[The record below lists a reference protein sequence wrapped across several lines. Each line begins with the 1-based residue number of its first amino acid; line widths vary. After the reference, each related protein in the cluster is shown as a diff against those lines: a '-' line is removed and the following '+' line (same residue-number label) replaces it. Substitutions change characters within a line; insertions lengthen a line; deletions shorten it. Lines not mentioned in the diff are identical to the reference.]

1 MTTLSKPGG
10 VKYVLPIL
18 AGRAARFATRLRGG
32 GSALPGVVVQKLA
45 PNVMRDV
52 AAGLPHGV
60 VFILGSNGKSTTT
73 NIMTDVVRAHGLKV
87 FTNPSG
93 ANMPQGIASALL
105 KETSLTGRLDA
116 DIAILEID
124 EGYGVVI
131 AEQLHPR
138 AAVILN
144 LLVDQ
149 IYRFG
154 EPDRVAT
161 MFRNIAHAVDGYV
174 ALNRDDNFLAK
185 LGTELEQGGKHRV
198 EYFGSTSEALAS
210 APHGQASARDY
221 SEIEASAN
229 GAHPVAEV
237 VSAAGNEA
245 VIRFAGTDYPITMPS
260 RGLHY
265 AVDVAATLTLAAHTL
280 GERFDVNIALKAVQA
295 GKTVYGR
302 GEIMTVGDREVEIL
316 MLKNLASLQLNLDSL
331 TYEPDSV
338 LFAYDESSYDPS
350 WLYNADLSKI
360 KHVDVISGP
369 KGAFVATRL
378 AYEGKTFDRI
388 IPDVTEAVQAVLDG
402 PRPASGRHTFFLDY
416 DQMMATRKYLGYK
429 DLEAGAAS

>member
-1 MTTLSKPGG
+1 MTTLSSGSG
-10 VKYVLPIL
+10 ARYVVPIL
-18 AGRAARFATRLRGG
+18 AGRVARFATRLRGG
-32 GSALPGVVVQKLA
+32 GSALPGYVVQKMA
-45 PNVMRDV
+45 PNVLRDV
-52 AAGLPHGV
+52 AAQLPYGV

-73 NIMTDVVRAHGLKV
+73 NIMTDIVRAHGLTV

-93 ANMPQGIASALL
+93 ANMPQGVASAVVA
-105 KETSLTGRLDA
+105 ETSLFGKLKA
-116 DIAILEID
+116 DIAILEVD

-131 AEQLHPR
+131 AEQLKPR

-154 EPDRVAT
+154 EPDRVAD
-161 MFRNIAHAVDGYV
+161 MFRNIANSIDGYV
-174 ALNRDDNFLAK
+174 ALNRDDNFLGK
-185 LGTELEQGGKHRV
+185 LGAQIEADGKNVV
-198 EYFGSTSEALAS
+198 EYFGVTPEAQAS
-210 APHGQASARDY
+210 SPHGQASARDY
-221 SEIEASAN
+221 SDVEKSAKSE
-229 GAHPVAEV
+229 HPVAEV
-237 VSAAGNEA
+237 VSADGNQS
-245 VIRFAGTDYPITMPS
+245 VIRFGGVDYPVTMPS

-265 AVDVAATLTLAAHTL
+265 AVDIAAAFTLAAHTL
-280 GERFDVNIALKAVQA
+280 GEKFDITKAIGAVQR

-302 GEIMTVGDREVEIL
+302 GEIMTIGDREVEIL

-331 TYEPDSV
+331 SYEPDSV

-360 KHVDVISGP
+360 SHVNVISGP

-378 AYEGKTFDRI
+378 AYEGKTFDTI
-388 IPDVTEAVQAVLDG
+388 EPDVTKAVQLMLDG
-402 PRPASGRHTFFLDY
+402 PRPESGRHTFFLDY

-429 DLEAGAAS
+429 DLEAGAA

>member
-1 MTTLSKPGG
+1 MSRPGG
-10 VKYVLPIL
+10 AKYVLPIL

-32 GSALPGVVVQKLA
+32 GSALPGLVVQKLA
-45 PNVMRDV
+45 PNVLRDV

-73 NIMTDVVRAHGLKV
+73 NIMTDIVRAHGLRV

-105 KETSLTGRLDA
+105 AETSLTGRLDA

-131 AEQLHPR
+131 AEQLRPR
-138 AAVILN
+138 SAVILN

-154 EPDRVAT
+154 EPDRVAE
-161 MFRNIAHAVDGYV
+161 MFRNIANAIDGYV
-174 ALNRDDNFLAK
+174 ALNRDDNFLGK
-185 LGTELEQGGKHRV
+185 LGTELEAGGKHTV
-198 EYFGSTSEALAS
+198 EYFGASAEALAS

-221 SEIEASAN
+221 SDTVASAR
-229 GAHPVAEV
+229 GEHPVAEV
-237 VSAAGNEA
+237 VSAEGNNA
-245 VIRFAGTDYPITMPS
+245 VIRFGGVDYPIVMPS

-265 AVDVAATLTLAAHTL
+265 AVDVAASFTLAAHNL
-280 GERFDVNIALKAVQA
+280 GEKFDIRTAIGAVQS

-302 GEIMTVGDREVEIL
+302 GEIMQIGDREVEIL

-331 TYEPDSV
+331 SYEPDSV

-360 KHVDVISGP
+360 SHVDVISGP

-378 AYEGKTFDRI
+378 AYEGKTFDQI
-388 IPDVTEAVQAVLDG
+388 EPDVTKAVQIMLDG

-429 DLEAGAAS
+429 DLEAGAA